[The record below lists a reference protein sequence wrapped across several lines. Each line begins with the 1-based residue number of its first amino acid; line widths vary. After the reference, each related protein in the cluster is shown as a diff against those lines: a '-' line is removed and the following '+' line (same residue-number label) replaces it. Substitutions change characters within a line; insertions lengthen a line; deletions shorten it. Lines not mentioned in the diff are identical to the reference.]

1 MKPIG
6 IRSESSILGVSS
18 NAKDTTLQEC
28 NGGVDRGGAEQN
40 VERQK
45 REGVQTETGQRI
57 RVCEST
63 QLASESQE
71 DSAKTHQGISD
82 GSPSIEHIH
91 AEIIPGCPDAIP
103 EMDWKSKPGRSA
115 IEDEASE
122 NEGELARGRR
132 SGDADNIRQ
141 FTRAESN
148 GRASCIHRDESV
160 RANESEIQGR
170 KRIGDSS
177 SRKRRKGESYSRR
190 FRILAAY
197 DALPHQSNVIR
208 KSEHLSITSKWRKN
222 KSIFEPSG
230 LLLNDKPGKEAESPY
245 SATHTEEILRKTSL
259 QERLPVSTARLPH
272 GTLFDTTDS
281 LISRNRR
288 VRHPKGNPGLQAE
301 LREYRTKTVPQAID
315 PGDDL
320 DNFIFFSKS

>member
-6 IRSESSILGVSS
+6 IRPESTILGVSS
-18 NAKDTTLQEC
+18 NAKEATPQEC

-40 VERQK
+40 VERKK
-45 REGVQTETGQRI
+45 RKGIQTETGQRI
-57 RVCEST
+57 RICEST

-71 DSAKTHQGISD
+71 DSTKTHQGISD
-82 GSPSIEHIH
+82 GPAGIEHIH
-91 AEIIPGCPDAIP
+91 AEIIPGCPDSIP

-115 IEDEASE
+115 IEDKASE
-122 NEGELARGRR
+122 NKSQLAGGRR
-132 SGDADNIRQ
+132 SGDVDKIRQ
-141 FTRAESN
+141 FTGTESN
-148 GRASCIHRDESV
+148 GRASRIHRDESV
-160 RANESEIQGR
+160 RADESEIQGR

-190 FRILAAY
+190 SRILAAY

-208 KSEHLSITSKWRKN
+208 KSEHLSIASEWRKN

-245 SATHTEEILRKTSL
+245 PATHTEEILRKTSL
-259 QERLPVSTARLPH
+259 HEELPVGAVGLPH
-272 GTLFDTTDS
+272 GALFDTTDS

-301 LREYRTKTVPQAID
+301 LREYRTKTVPKTTD

-320 DNFIFFSKS
+320 DNFILFSKP